1 MEKNIEQLRRELKT
15 KFFRLKDEI
24 CYKNALEQCRITGEI
39 ERLRNEI
46 FNLRAK
52 AIRANDPIAE
62 GDLNIA
68 TQDLYRLRRE
78 KVELDNKRKCEINDL
93 NDEYSAQ
100 IAALEYDE
108 KQSRQISAEEWQE
121 TASKTE
127 LISTYEKD
135 GLKIE
140 VSRVYPEP
148 GDDIAYDISVSSLDS
163 GLLQGSVYLNSI
175 AELRLLYGA
184 IRSFMET
191 KDEHNG

>member
-1 MEKNIEQLRRELKT
+1 M
-15 KFFRLKDEI
+15 
-24 CYKNALEQCRITGEI
+24 
-39 ERLRNEI
+39 
-46 FNLRAK
+46 
-52 AIRANDPIAE
+52 
-62 GDLNIA
+62 
-68 TQDLYRLRRE
+68 
-78 KVELDNKRKCEINDL
+78 

-148 GDDIAYDISVSSLDS
+148 GDDIAYDISVSSLDN
-163 GLLQGSVYLNSI
+163 GLLQGSVYLKSI

-184 IRSFMET
+184 LRSFMET
-191 KDEHNG
+191 KDEHNGVLNVFYFQPLKTLSDRYTFRFPSPVFLLL

>member
-15 KFFRLKDEI
+15 KFFRQKDEI

-52 AIRANDPIAE
+52 AIRSNDPIAE
-62 GDLNIA
+62 GDLNVA
-68 TQDLYRLRRE
+68 TQQLYEMRRK
-78 KVELDNKRKCEINDL
+78 KVELDNKRKCEISDL

-100 IAALEYDE
+100 VAALEYDE
-108 KQSRQISAEEWQE
+108 KQRRQVSAEEWQE

-148 GDDIAYDISVSSLDS
+148 GDDIAYDISVSSLDN